1 MDTAEIIVLVGG
13 ALLVGFVVWF
23 FFLSERERGRAE
35 SDAAGVQRIKVTVK
49 GGYTPDVIVL
59 RKGVPAELAFYR
71 DEVSSCSEEVVLP
84 DFGLSRRLP
93 AFQTTTVRLT
103 PERAGEFDITCGMSM
118 LHGKLV
124 VEG

>member
-103 PERAGEFDITCGMSM
+103 PERAGELDITCGMSM

>member
-1 MDTAEIIVLVGG
+1 MDTTEIIVLVGG
-13 ALLVGFVVWF
+13 VLLVGFVVWF

-35 SDAAGVQRIKVTVK
+35 SDASGVQRIKVLVK

-59 RKGVPAELAFYR
+59 KKGVPAELAFYR

-93 AFQTTTVRLT
+93 AFETTTVRLT
-103 PERAGEFDITCGMSM
+103 PEREGEFTITCGMSM

>member
-1 MDTAEIIVLVGG
+1 MDTTEIIVL
-13 ALLVGFVVWF
+13 LVGTLLAGFVIWF
-23 FFLSERERGRAE
+23 FFLSEREQGRAE
-35 SDAAGVQRIKVTVK
+35 SDATGVQRIKVMVK

-59 RKGVPAELAFYR
+59 KKGVPAELAFYR

-93 AFQTTTVRLT
+93 AFETTTVRLT
-103 PERAGEFDITCGMSM
+103 PEREGEFTITCGMSM

>member
-1 MDTAEIIVLVGG
+1 MDTTEIIVLVSGV
-13 ALLVGFVVWF
+13 LLVGFVVWF

-59 RKGVPAELAFYR
+59 KKGVPAELSFYR

-93 AFQTTTVRLT
+93 AFETTTVRLT
-103 PERAGEFDITCGMSM
+103 PERAGEFTITCGMSM

-124 VEG
+124 VEA

>member
-13 ALLVGFVVWF
+13 VLL
-23 FFLSERERGRAE
+23 AE
-35 SDAAGVQRIKVTVK
+35 SDASGVQRIKVLVK

-59 RKGVPAELAFYR
+59 KKGVPAELAFYR
-71 DEVSSCSEEVVLP
+71 DEVSSCSEEVVFP

-93 AFQTTTVRLT
+93 AFETTAVRLT
-103 PERAGEFDITCGMSM
+103 PEREGEFNFTCGMSM

>member
-1 MDTAEIIVLVGG
+1 MDTTEIIVLTFGV
-13 ALLVGFVVWF
+13 LLVGFVIWF
-23 FFLSERERGRAE
+23 FFLSEREQGRAE
-35 SDAAGVQRIKVTVK
+35 ADASGVQRIKVLVK

-59 RKGVPAELAFYR
+59 KKGVPAELAFYR

-84 DFGLSRRLP
+84 DFGVSRRLP
-93 AFQTTTVRLT
+93 AFETTTVRLT
-103 PERAGEFDITCGMSM
+103 PEREGEFVVTCGMSM

>member
-1 MDTAEIIVLVGG
+1 MDTAEIIVLAGG

-103 PERAGEFDITCGMSM
+103 PESAGEFDITCGMSM

>member
-1 MDTAEIIVLVGG
+1 MDTTEIIVLVGG
-13 ALLVGFVVWF
+13 VLLVGLVIWF
-23 FFLSERERGRAE
+23 FFFSERERGRAE
-35 SDAAGVQRIKVTVK
+35 SGAGGVQRIKVTVK

-59 RKGVPAELAFYR
+59 KKGVPAELAFYR

-93 AFQTTTVRLT
+93 AFETTTVRLT
-103 PERAGEFDITCGMSM
+103 PEREGEFTITCGMSM

>member
-1 MDTAEIIVLVGG
+1 MDTAEIIVLAGG

>member
-1 MDTAEIIVLVGG
+1 MDTTEIIVLLVGV
-13 ALLVGFVVWF
+13 LLVGFVVWF
-23 FFLSERERGRAE
+23 FFLSEREQGRAE
-35 SDAAGVQRIKVTVK
+35 SDASGVQKIKVLVK

-59 RKGVPAELAFYR
+59 KKGVPAELAFYR

-93 AFQTTTVRLT
+93 AFETTTVRLT
-103 PERAGEFDITCGMSM
+103 PEREGEFTITCGMSM

>member
-1 MDTAEIIVLVGG
+1 MDTSEIIVLVGG
-13 ALLVGFVVWF
+13 VLLVGFVVWF
-23 FFLSERERGRAE
+23 FFFSERERARAE
-35 SDAAGVQRIKVTVK
+35 SGAGGVQRIKVTVK

-59 RKGVPAELAFYR
+59 KKGVPAELDFYR

-93 AFQTTTVRLT
+93 AFKTTTVRLT
-103 PERAGEFDITCGMSM
+103 PERAGEFTITCGMSM

-124 VEG
+124 VEA

>member
-1 MDTAEIIVLVGG
+1 MDTTEIIVLVGG

-35 SDAAGVQRIKVTVK
+35 PGAAGVQRIKVTVK

-59 RKGVPAELAFYR
+59 KRGVPAELYFYR
-71 DEVSSCSEEVVLP
+71 DEVSSCSEEVVFP

-93 AFQTTTVRLT
+93 AFETTTVRLT
-103 PERAGEFDITCGMSM
+103 PERTGEFTFTCGMSM